1 MLPYALFAHA
11 WPAAGGDMF
20 NVVDPD
26 NRVYGNGSTI
36 SIKSV
41 RRLGLRPIASDE
53 DAQAIIHM
61 TNAAWLGLQLP
72 EVRS

>member
-26 NRVYGNGSTI
+26 NRVYGDGSTV
-36 SIKSV
+36 SIKTV
-41 RRLGLRPIASDE
+41 RRLGLQSIASDE
-53 DAQAIIHM
+53 EAQAMIRAN
-61 TNAAWLGLQLP
+61 NAAFLGLQ
-72 EVRS
+72 EVRP